1 MAGEP
6 GKRTSRQPLQF
17 GSYTVLS
24 HIGAGGMAAVYKAVD
39 DKTGRQVALKILPP
53 DLADKPNLLR
63 RFEREART
71 AARMHHQNLVEVYE
85 LGEANDTHFI
95 AMEFVEGIDLQQ
107 RIAGQGALDVD
118 EALDILTQSARGLD
132 HAHRHGVVHR
142 DIKPSNLLITQRDG
156 QRLVKLTDL
165 GLALDQLSKDDSRV
179 TRPGTTL
186 GTLDYMAPEQTR
198 GGHLA
203 DIRSDLYALGCTFYH
218 MLTGSPPFPEGGI
231 GEKIYKHQHVMPAD
245 PREARPELE
254 EPVLVILGR
263 LLQKRPEDRYQ
274 TPAELLLDL
283 ELLQHLQTSQPP
295 ETLAALALGTPLEP
309 RSRTDSS
316 RSSERDGRKA
326 KRSRPERPWAEQ
338 EDGEPEESETSEPVP
353 WLDRLNQL
361 LVREWR
367 LVIAALVALVFALL
381 LYWIT

>member
-17 GSYTVLS
+17 GKYTVLS

-186 GTLDYMAPEQTR
+186 GTLDYMAPEQAR

-218 MLTGSPPFPEGGI
+218 MLTGRPPFPEGGI
-231 GEKIYKHQHVMPAD
+231 GEKIYKHQNVRPAD
-245 PREARPELE
+245 PREERPELE

-283 ELLQHLQTSQPP
+283 ERLQHLQTSQPP

-309 RSRTDSS
+309 KRKSASARTT
-316 RSSERDGRKA
+316 ERDGRKA
-326 KRSRPERPWAEQ
+326 KRSQSEGAWAEQ
-338 EDGEPEESETSEPVP
+338 EDGEPEESEAWESVP
-353 WLDRLNQL
+353 WVDRLKQL

-367 LVIAALVALVFALL
+367 LVIAALVALLFALL